1 MGDCLQLDSDLT
13 SNSSAL
19 LSSNKQNMVSNF
31 KACIVCD
38 QSIDSKLLSAH
49 HALHI
54 QAGGLKIS
62 SDAKDY
68 VVTTCAICNDDF
80 TLTHLRTHTIKVHNI
95 QIGKYKAQHSVKVV
109 KKMFHQCH
117 ICNELILHDPDSIGT
132 HLGKHKEYTEKF
144 IQRMKPGRAAKQND
158 TRKAKQAKVE
168 AGEKGLL
175 ASAMME
181 TLDLPPS
188 TFSTSTTPNN
198 SPFTSPVT

>member
-19 LSSNKQNMVSNF
+19 LSSNNQTNSNKQNMVSNF

-80 TLTHLRTHTIKVHNI
+80 TLTHL
-95 QIGKYKAQHSVKVV
+95 
-109 KKMFHQCH
+109 
-117 ICNELILHDPDSIGT
+117 
-132 HLGKHKEYTEKF
+132 GKHKEFTHKEYNEKF
-144 IQRMKPGRAAKQND
+144 I
-158 TRKAKQAKVE
+158 
-168 AGEKGLL
+168 
-175 ASAMME
+175 
-181 TLDLPPS
+181 
-188 TFSTSTTPNN
+188 
-198 SPFTSPVT
+198 